1 MIFYAIVVENGKR
14 GCDSMQNAKLQKI
27 AGAVILILIIV
38 IYTFYRMHDTDA
50 VNVSVGVDDSKIGIV
65 EDGKDAVFLNLE
77 DVVKVELSDHYGELD
92 RQECEVYADDR
103 IGEYL
108 IIQTAEKV
116 YVVNTTNKNTT
127 KTVYQEIQ
135 SAIGK

>member
-1 MIFYAIVVENGKR
+1 
-14 GCDSMQNAKLQKI
+14 MQNAKLQKI

-77 DVVKVELSDHYGELD
+77 DVVKVELSDHYDELD

-127 KTVYQEIQ
+127 KTAYQEIQ